1 MMKRIAFLMVVIAFL
16 VLVSGAVAQT
26 EDSEILPHGQVAQGT
41 ISGGEYRLSRSVWQV
56 GESVRGGAYQLTTQS
71 TQSLQSGGCCC
82 TYMPCV
88 IKKMP

>member
-1 MMKRIAFLMVVIAFL
+1 MKRIAFLMVVIAFL

-56 GESVRGGAYQLTTQS
+56 GESVRGGAYQLRSRKCRKFKHPRTD
-71 TQSLQSGGCCC
+71 LRW
-82 TYMPCV
+82 PE
-88 IKKMP
+88 